1 MFKSLAAGGIALLAA
16 FFIQPS
22 VSQAGTDV
30 DVSVGAGGYPAQYYP
45 YHPVYHPGYPDY
57 DDDDE
62 DDYDYISC
70 GQGRRIIRSHGF
82 RDVRVLRCG
91 GDVYRYRAIRR
102 HRPLI
107 VRLSARSGRILSVRP
122 VRGYY

>member
-16 FFIQPS
+16 FFIQPG
-22 VSQAGTDV
+22 VGQAGADI
-30 DVSVGAGGYPAQYYP
+30 DVSIGAGGYPAQHYP
-45 YHPVYHPGYPDY
+45 YNPVYHPGYPDY
-57 DDDDE
+57 DDDD
-62 DDYDYISC
+62 DYDYDFISC
-70 GQGRRIIRSHGF
+70 GQGRRIVRSHGF
-82 RDVRVLRCG
+82 RHVQVLRCG